1 MPRYFFDTDDGEA
14 RFRDE
19 DGLEFS
25 DDQAARDEASRAL
38 AELALQYVPS
48 DVPQRNLTMWVR
60 REDGEPL
67 LQLAM
72 TFAVTALA
80 REG

>member
-25 DDQAARDEASRAL
+25 DDQ